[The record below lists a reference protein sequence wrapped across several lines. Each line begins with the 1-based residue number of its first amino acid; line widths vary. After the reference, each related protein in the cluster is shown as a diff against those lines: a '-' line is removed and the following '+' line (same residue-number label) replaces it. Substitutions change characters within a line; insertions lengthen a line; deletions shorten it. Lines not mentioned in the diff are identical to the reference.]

1 MGFFAL
7 LMCYQ
12 SASIAAIL
20 FGLAALG
27 GATLAAHCTDM
38 FEVAATITEPA
49 NNPNCFLIILIL
61 QVFFRY
67 P

>member
-38 FEVAATITEPA
+38 A
-49 NNPNCFLIILIL
+49 NSCQTNVGFTLLA
-61 QVFFRY
+61 
-67 P
+67 